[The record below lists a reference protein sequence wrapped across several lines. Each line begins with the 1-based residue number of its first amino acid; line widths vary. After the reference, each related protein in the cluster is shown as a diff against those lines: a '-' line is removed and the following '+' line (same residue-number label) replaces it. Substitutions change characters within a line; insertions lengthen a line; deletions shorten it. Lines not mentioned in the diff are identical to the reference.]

1 MTEYLYTV
9 KEVSQ
14 ILKVNTNMVYK
25 LINTGHLTG
34 LKLGSMKVTKF
45 ELLRFLKENT
55 GKDLTD
61 LENVKELEVI

>member
-9 KEVSQ
+9 REVAD
-14 ILKVNTNMVYK
+14 ILKSNKNKVYE
-25 LINTGHLTG
+25 LIRSGHITA
-34 LKLGSMKVTKF
+34 LKLGSLKITKF

-61 LENVKELEVI
+61 LENVKELKIM